1 MNNSTFQKTAFT
13 LAALALPVLSAHA
26 QTGAAAANEDLL
38 CGLLIGF
45 GLMFLV
51 IILVLNNAISGLGG
65 NRKLWESKN
74 GNKAASVAAI
84 LMLLSGSASA
94 ASPDAPVLGIF
105 SQYSTT
111 FWVLL
116 FFDLFLL
123 LIIIVQLR
131 VFRKMVEA
139 LREKDAVTEPETEV
153 VAEPAESVWMKKIM
167 SLLTKS
173 VPVEREEEVMT
184 DHEYDGIRELDNVL
198 PPWWVAMMY
207 MTIIFAVV
215 YLVHY
220 HVIGTGDLQLVELR
234 KDIEEAD
241 AEIAAYI
248 ALTKAQVDETNVTVV
263 TDANRLASGEKI
275 YVANCV
281 ACHGTL
287 GEGGVGPNFAD
298 EYWIH
303 GGSVNEIFSVIKY
316 GVPSKGMISWR
327 AQLSPTQ
334 IQDVSSYI
342 LTFQGTNPPNAKE
355 PQGDLYVPEVP
366 VESEEGESDEAQPD
380 EQDEQNEEA
389 AEEEVEVADNMES
402 EQS

>member
-13 LAALALPVLSAHA
+13 LAALVLPVLSANA
-26 QTGAAAANEDLL
+26 QTGAAAANENLL
-38 CGLLIGF
+38 YGLLIGF

-84 LMLLSGSASA
+84 LMLLSGNASA

-105 SQYSTT
+105 SMYSTT

-139 LREKDAVTEPETEV
+139 LREKDAAPEPETAV
-153 VAEPAESVWMKKIM
+153 VAAPAESIWMKKIM

-207 MTIIFAVV
+207 VTIIFAVV

-234 KDIEEAD
+234 KDIEKAD
-241 AEIAAYI
+241 AEIAAYM
-248 ALTKAQVDETNVTVV
+248 ALAKAQVDETNVTVV

-275 YVANCV
+275 YVDNCV
-281 ACHGTL
+281 ACHGKL

-334 IQDVSSYI
+334 MQDVASYL
-342 LTFQGTNPPNAKE
+342 LTFQGTNPPNAKD
-355 PQGDLYVPEVP
+355 PQGELYVPEEP
-366 VESEEGESDEAQPD
+366 AEPTEEGESDGAEPV
-380 EQDEQNEEA
+380 EQDAEA
-389 AEEEVEVADNMES
+389 PNEEVEVAENVES
-402 EQS
+402 E